1 MTDWKDKNQS
11 THLKYIRHYLLSKI
25 LLAHQLF
32 RPYQKKLLQVEIKVN
47 NGTIQM
53 NFRLSMIVIKKRD
66 KLVIFNKKYQKIVN
80 QDCV

>member
-11 THLKYIRHYLLSKI
+11 THLKYIRHYLPSKI

-32 RPYQKKLLQVEIKVN
+32 RTYQKKLLQVEIKIN